1 MNRNLISFFILAL
14 SMLLNAEPYN
24 ADEGSYV
31 QAQIADPFIDMRTG
45 PGSSFP
51 IFYVAEQGE
60 WITILLSKTSWY
72 KVRLANNQEGWV
84 YKDQL
89 KRTLDVEG
97 NELNINDPDF
107 AAFIER
113 NWELGV
119 LSGDFEGAPSITMF
133 GAYRFTENLSTELAL
148 SQALGNFSEIRT
160 ATINLINEPFP
171 QWQPFTWVPG
181 IEQIGLSP
189 YFGVGAG
196 VMETLPRATLVQVI
210 DRQDNL
216 LFLTAGAK
224 MYLTRQF
231 ILHIEYRNI
240 AILTDRNDNEKAEE
254 WKIGFSIF
262 F

>member
-14 SMLLNAEPYN
+14 SMMLIAEQSY
-24 ADEGSYV
+24 AYEESYV

-60 WITILLSKTSWY
+60 WIKILLSKTSWY
-72 KVRLANNQEGWV
+72 KVRLANGKEGWV

-89 KRTLDVEG
+89 KKTLDVEG
-97 NELNINDPDF
+97 NELDINDPDF
-107 AAFIER
+107 AAFVER

-119 LSGDFEGAPSITMF
+119 LSGDFEGAPSITIF
-133 GAYRFTENLSTELAL
+133 GAYRFTKNLSTELAL

-160 ATINLINEPFP
+160 ATVNLINEPFP
-171 QWQPFTWVPG
+171 EWQPFTWVPG
-181 IEQIGLSP
+181 IEQVGLSP
-189 YFGVGAG
+189 YFGIGAG
-196 VMETLPRATLVQVI
+196 LMETLPRATLVQVI

-216 LFLTAGAK
+216 LFVTAGAK

-231 ILHIEYRNI
+231 ILHLEYRNL